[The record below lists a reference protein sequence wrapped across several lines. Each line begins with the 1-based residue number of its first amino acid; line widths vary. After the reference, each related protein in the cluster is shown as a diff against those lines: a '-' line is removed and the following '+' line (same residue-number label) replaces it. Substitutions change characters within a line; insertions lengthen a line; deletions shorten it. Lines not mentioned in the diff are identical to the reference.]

1 MNLHD
6 RMPVIVPNEKEADW
20 LSQQL
25 TLDELLEDAETDME
39 FQEAK

>member
-1 MNLHD
+1 
-6 RMPVIVPNEKEADW
+6 MPVIVLKEKETDW

-25 TLDELLEDAETDME
+25 TLDELLEDVETDME

>member
-6 RMPVIVPNEKEADW
+6 RMPVIVPKEKEADW

-25 TLDELLEDAETDME
+25 TLDELLEGAETDME
-39 FQEAK
+39 ISEA

>member
-6 RMPVIVPNEKEADW
+6 RMPVIVLKEKETDW

-25 TLDELLEDAETDME
+25 TLDELLGDAETDME
-39 FQEAK
+39 FQEA